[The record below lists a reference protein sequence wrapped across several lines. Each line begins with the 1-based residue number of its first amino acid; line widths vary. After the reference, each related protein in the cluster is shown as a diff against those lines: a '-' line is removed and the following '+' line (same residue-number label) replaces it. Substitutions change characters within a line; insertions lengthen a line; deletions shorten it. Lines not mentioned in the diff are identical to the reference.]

1 MSTHKL
7 YIEIGTN
14 LSTAEQVL
22 LWTKR
27 KLSEAFRG
35 QARYSTPVKTEPV
48 NFPSKEKFTNQLAII
63 ETDVPTAFAKPLLKS
78 IERQLGRTEEDA
90 TRGVVRLDL
99 DLLWMDGKLLR
110 PEEWERDYIK
120 QAREELEGEE
130 PKPKPKAKAK
140 AKSSKA
146 DKASE
151 ADKDSK
157 AE

>member
-1 MSTHKL
+1 MAVSKKSCTFAVEMSTHKL
-7 YIEIGTN
+7 YIGIGTN

-35 QARYSTPVKTEPV
+35 QALYSTPVKTDPV
-48 NFPSKEKFTNQLAII
+48 NFPSKEKFTNQLVII

-120 QAREELEGEE
+120 QAREELEGPE
-130 PKPKPKAKAK
+130 P
-140 AKSSKA
+140 A
-146 DKASE
+146 DSAE
-151 ADKDSK
+151 GSK

>member
-1 MSTHKL
+1 MAVSKKSCTFAVEMSTHKL
-7 YIEIGTN
+7 YIGIGTN

-35 QARYSTPVKTEPV
+35 QALYSTPVKTDPV
-48 NFPSKEKFTNQLAII
+48 NFSSKEKFTNQLVII

-120 QAREELEGEE
+120 QAREELEGPE
-130 PKPKPKAKAK
+130 PADSAKGSKAK
-140 AKSSKA
+140 
-146 DKASE
+146 
-151 ADKDSK
+151 
-157 AE
+157 